1 MVFLSVVRDTVEE
14 VSREVA
20 SEVLQKEAGRMESA
34 RRNGERTNG
43 GSVRSHRRNGSGM
56 EIPAPSTRPGLPHT
70 GDSASG
76 SVFDPNSPSRDYGGP
91 RGIAISNGNV
101 SKKVSAFANGG
112 AYNNNNSNGYGN
124 ANGTYGNSNG
134 SGSGNGTAAPAE
146 RRRRRSRKASM
157 AQGEGASLAMSAAAV
172 AVVED
177 DGAGRRD
184 SGGRVKGGGGGGAS
198 KTDASD
204 DEEREALLAL
214 LSEAYGQVNELT
226 DELKMSLDKLHL
238 AETELKKFSR
248 STSNSQLLPKTNTPS
263 PADDESVPDAETKGA
278 GGAGGDKTVSK
289 MIKGMFPND
298 EGSRSTPANVRQL
311 QVEVQR
317 LRQRVTQANA
327 KEEKHRADLWRVE
340 VPGDKCHR
348 TLRAARGLCDS

>member
-1 MVFLSVVRDTVEE
+1 
-14 VSREVA
+14 
-20 SEVLQKEAGRMESA
+20 
-34 RRNGERTNG
+34 
-43 GSVRSHRRNGSGM
+43 M

-76 SVFDPNSPSRDYGGP
+76 SVFDSNSPSRDYGGP

-177 DGAGRRD
+177 DGAGRRE

-214 LSEAYGQVNELT
+214 LSEAYGQVCVSCAMRGYVRGACCCVDAREAP
-226 DELKMSLDKLHL
+226 SLGGEGKVEGCVFVCLC
-238 AETELKKFSR
+238 
-248 STSNSQLLPKTNTPS
+248 
-263 PADDESVPDAETKGA
+263 A
-278 GGAGGDKTVSK
+278 GGSRPVREAFFFFFWGGGVRGDAYGASGRRGIARSARKAAFFGGGLGVTGEGVVFVAAAFSDHTVFWAKTAW
-289 MIKGMFPND
+289 N
-298 EGSRSTPANVRQL
+298 
-311 QVEVQR
+311 
-317 LRQRVTQANA
+317 
-327 KEEKHRADLWRVE
+327 
-340 VPGDKCHR
+340 
-348 TLRAARGLCDS
+348 